1 MFSTRGSE
9 RYTAYNWHLKGCL
22 VVLSSRVT
30 TFTCPRGSQALGL
43 FAGNNL
49 LAVGISSEPGC
60 FFSCY
65 KETTIANHTRGFFRK
80 QAGLDEGPQWCAEL

>member
-1 MFSTRGSE
+1 MFSTRGSG
-9 RYTAYNWHLKGCL
+9 RYIAYNWHLKGCL
-22 VVLSSRVT
+22 VVLSSQVT

-60 FFSCY
+60 FFLAI
-65 KETTIANHTRGFFRK
+65 KK
-80 QAGLDEGPQWCAEL
+80 LQ

>member
-30 TFTCPRGSQALGL
+30 TFTYPRGSQALGL

-60 FFSCY
+60 FFLAI
-65 KETTIANHTRGFFRK
+65 KK
-80 QAGLDEGPQWCAEL
+80 LQ

>member
-1 MFSTRGSE
+1 MFSTRGSG

-30 TFTCPRGSQALGL
+30 TFTCPRGSQAL

-60 FFSCY
+60 FFLAI
-65 KETTIANHTRGFFRK
+65 KK
-80 QAGLDEGPQWCAEL
+80 LQ

>member
-1 MFSTRGSE
+1 MFSTRGSG

-49 LAVGISSEPGC
+49 LAVGI
-60 FFSCY
+60 
-65 KETTIANHTRGFFRK
+65 
-80 QAGLDEGPQWCAEL
+80 

>member
-1 MFSTRGSE
+1 MLQLNSSLEGFANIIFRLPGRVGWCFQQEGAGATQRI
-9 RYTAYNWHLKGCL
+9 KGCL

-60 FFSCY
+60 FFLAI
-65 KETTIANHTRGFFRK
+65 KK
-80 QAGLDEGPQWCAEL
+80 LQ

>member
-1 MFSTRGSE
+1 MFSTRGSG

-43 FAGNNL
+43 FA
-49 LAVGISSEPGC
+49 VGISSEPGV
-60 FFSCY
+60 FFLALN
-65 KETTIANHTRGFFRK
+65 KL
-80 QAGLDEGPQWCAEL
+80 Q